1 MSDLFEIPDQA
12 HQNAIHPIQDE
23 KFTAMPSI
31 VCVYFF
37 YTDIVIELL
46 IMIYHIPF
54 EWGYFDILWDP
65 FFLFSFYGGNDIMF
79 W

>member
-37 YTDIVIELL
+37 YTDIVIERL

-54 EWGYFDILWDP
+54 E
-65 FFLFSFYGGNDIMF
+65 
-79 W
+79 